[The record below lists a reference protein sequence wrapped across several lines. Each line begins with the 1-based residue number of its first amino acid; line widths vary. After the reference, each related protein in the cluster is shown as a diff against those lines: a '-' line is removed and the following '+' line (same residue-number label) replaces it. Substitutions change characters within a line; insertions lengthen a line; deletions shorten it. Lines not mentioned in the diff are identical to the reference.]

1 MRDEKMKKDVFKKLI
16 AGVLTFTVLLATAA
30 CGATQTATVDD
41 SAALRGAEE
50 GAGEIWIDD
59 EQIALASEGESDQA
73 LLDMAKAAFDLVN
86 EQRSSAGLS
95 TLTWST
101 GLEDCARVRSQEIV
115 STWSHTRPNGTDWW
129 TVNSN
134 IMYGENLAKLYGTAD
149 SCVSAWM
156 ASPTHAANI
165 MDSSFKT
172 MAIYIYRNS
181 DGNLYWAQEFG
192 Y

>member
-1 MRDEKMKKDVFKKLI
+1 MKVKVMSKKFKRVI
-16 AGVLTFTVLLATAA
+16 STVVTVALLVAVAA
-30 CGATQTATVDD
+30 CSKTQNPTVDD
-41 SAALRGAEE
+41 SAALRGADE

-59 EQIALASEGESDQA
+59 EQIALAAEGESDQA
-73 LLDMAKAAFDLVN
+73 LLDMAKAAFNLVN
-86 EQRSSAGLS
+86 QQRANAGLS
-95 TLTWST
+95 TLEWST

-115 STWSHTRPNGTDWW
+115 TTWSHTRPNGTDWW

-134 IMYGENLAKLYGTAD
+134 IMYGENLAKLYGSAD
-149 SCVSAWM
+149 SCVAAWM

-165 MDSSFKT
+165 MDGSFRT
-172 MAIYIYRNS
+172 MAIYIYRTS